1 MTTMTRLPLVAA
13 LILAT
18 SSVAMAATNH
28 HRATT
33 EQFQTR
39 GVSMPTEAAPTA
51 AEENWMDRASES
63 YSGGGY

>member
-1 MTTMTRLPLVAA
+1 MTTMTKLPLVAA

-28 HRATT
+28 HRT

-39 GVSMPTEAAPTA
+39 SVSAPVEAAPTA

-63 YSGGGY
+63 YGGGGY